1 MRIGLLEDDR
11 DQAEMLREKAR
22 VFLRAM
28 LEDAA

>member
-1 MRIGLLEDDR
+1 VSTAP